1 METQRKLESTL
12 FELSEVRQH
21 LSEKDRS
28 LRQRDGLLENH
39 GLESR
44 RLRDLLEK
52 EKSSRLADNA
62 RIEHNQK
69 TSSHSSRTIF
79 EKDHRIS
86 ELEVA
91 RAADRKQLAS
101 IEQRFKEQLT
111 ERNSLLLSLW
121 NKLSAVC
128 GSDWQS
134 QNSLVGGRLPS
145 IDTIQNMLPGFSKN
159 LLLAV
164 KMIEQV
170 IGSFNGRVKAVE
182 RDLIKDYQQLEH
194 NLNLRI
200 KRLDRLETSVQ
211 HSRVSGVANAAP
223 EIAKLR
229 AENRTL
235 KNDITTLQKQEQIL
249 RARHNAVSIEPLST
263 INSSERSKDSATKAA
278 RVATAAASL
287 TRHHSTTTVE
297 TIQRQQQQQQKQQQQ
312 QVPEDALTIPNQ
324 STDPSQVRWF
334 HRLKDMER
342 RLKSER
348 EARLQD
354 RKGAKERLERGEQQN
369 DELRAELSRE
379 KERNRASSAPEQED

>member
-1 METQRKLESTL
+1 M
-12 FELSEVRQH
+12 
-21 LSEKDRS
+21 

-44 RLRDLLEK
+44 KLRDLLEK
-52 EKSSRLADNA
+52 EKSARLTDNA
-62 RIEHNQK
+62 RNEHNQK
-69 TSSHSSRTIF
+69 TSSHSSRTIS

-91 RAADRKQLAS
+91 RAADRKRIAA

-159 LLLAV
+159 LLLAI
-164 KMIEQV
+164 KMVEQV
-170 IGSFNGRVKAVE
+170 IGSFNGRVRAVE
-182 RDLIKDYQQLEH
+182 KDLIKDYHQLEH

-200 KRLDRLETSVQ
+200 KRLDRLESAVQ

-229 AENRTL
+229 GENRVL
-235 KNDITTLQKQEQIL
+235 KNEITTLQKQEQIL
-249 RARHNAVSIEPLST
+249 RARHNAVSIEPLSN
-263 INSSERSKDSATKAA
+263 INSPERSKDSATKAA
-278 RVATAAASL
+278 RVATASSL
-287 TRHHSTTTVE
+287 TRHYSTTAIE
-297 TIQRQQQQQQKQQQQ
+297 TIQRGQQ
-312 QVPEDALTIPNQ
+312 QVSEDAIVIPSQPIDPNQ
-324 STDPSQVRWF
+324 TRWI
-334 HRLKDMER
+334 HRLKDLER
-342 RLKSER
+342 RLKAER

-354 RKGAKERLERGEQQN
+354 RKGAKERLERGEQEN
-369 DELRAELSRE
+369 EELRAELSRE
-379 KERNRASSAPEQED
+379 KERTRASALEPED